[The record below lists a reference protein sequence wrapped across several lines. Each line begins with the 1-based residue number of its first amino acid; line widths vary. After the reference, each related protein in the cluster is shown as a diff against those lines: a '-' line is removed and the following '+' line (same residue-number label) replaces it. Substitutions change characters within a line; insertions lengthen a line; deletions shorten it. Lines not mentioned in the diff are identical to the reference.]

1 MSLLLSL
8 IFIWINLAIWYCLR
22 GGGHG
27 FIFFVVVFCFF
38 SSWESSF
45 ILAHWVSTLG
55 RACSAR
61 ENCVDPCPARQSS
74 RHRWALAQ
82 LVHMV
87 LHHLVK
93 KSVWTFFFFFWLSFT
108 APLLLTLWK
117 EISYRIK
124 PCEFNSDL
132 ALSIFQTNSFHHAAA
147 LLAKFSVNTRSF
159 GRSEGHF
166 LCI

>member
-1 MSLLLSL
+1 MSLLLNL

-27 FIFFVVVFCFF
+27 FIFVVVVFCFF

-61 ENCVDPCPARQSS
+61 ENCVDTCPARQSS

-87 LHHLVK
+87 LPFVHSSFAFDSVK
-93 KSVWTFFFFFWLSFT
+93 RNFLSNQ
-108 APLLLTLWK
+108 TLWIQFRPCIIDFSDQLIPSCRRTAGQVQCQYTIFW
-117 EISYRIK
+117 EIRGSFSLY
-124 PCEFNSDL
+124 L
-132 ALSIFQTNSFHHAAA
+132 ARKVPWLPSFHT
-147 LLAKFSVNTRSF
+147 LS
-159 GRSEGHF
+159 
-166 LCI
+166 